1 MNGIQS
7 IRNKLEQQKGQYA
20 RVKRT
25 IAETEDKIK
34 RLSKDLKHHEK
45 AREIIRIVGLETQKQ
60 LQYHIEDITS
70 LALESV
76 FDDPYE
82 LVVEFVERRNKTECD
97 LFFMR
102 GKSKMD
108 PLSASGGGT
117 VDVAAFAL
125 RVASWS
131 MEHPKL
137 RNTIILDEPLRF
149 LSQNHQEKA
158 SIMIKEISE
167 KLGIQFIIIT
177 HESTLAAYADKIFE
191 TKIKKGVTE
200 VK

>member
-1 MNGIQS
+1 MNRIQS

-25 IAETEDKIK
+25 VAETEDKIK
-34 RLSKDLKHHEK
+34 RLSKDLKQHEK

-82 LVVEFVERRNKTECD
+82 LIVEFVERRNKTECD

-102 GKSKMD
+102 GKSKMN

-149 LSQNHQEKA
+149 LSQDHQEKA
-158 SIMIKEISE
+158 SIMIKEISD

-200 VK
+200 IK